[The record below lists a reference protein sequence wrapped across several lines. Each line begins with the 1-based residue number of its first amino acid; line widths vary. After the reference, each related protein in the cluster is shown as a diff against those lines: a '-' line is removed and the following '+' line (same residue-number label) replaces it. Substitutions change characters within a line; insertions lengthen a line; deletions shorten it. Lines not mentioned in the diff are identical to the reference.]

1 MSLKKWFNDH
11 NIAISCLATS
21 VLVALLYLTAQWLQE
36 SVLKFPYYTLEQ
48 KVSDWVAE
56 LGKSAPRDPRI
67 YFLADDAPS
76 HDLSQA
82 WPEDFAASP
91 ILRRMQVPPPWP
103 RDVYAAILDRLASS
117 GARVVGF
124 DYLLKGQTAEDPI
137 LREAVDKYSKQV
149 VFGSQIEQVSK
160 RGPLQGQINTPPATI
175 LGEASDPRLG
185 FVNMYPDPDGVVRR
199 FLFRTTR
206 TELVRKN
213 IEPLP
218 NDPVFESLAVRILR
232 QAGIQDLG
240 PTAKGKH
247 MLRFTFKG
255 ETLGDTPGTSQSAAN
270 IFIPETWEKN
280 YKNGAFFKD
289 KIVLVG
295 PEGNYHKDVLQSPF
309 GIIGGPEF
317 HLNAMNAIL
326 TGSFLTETSPVTDV
340 LLILLAGVFALIIGH
355 TVRNPLFRI
364 VLAIL
369 IASGGFLAA
378 VWFFNHENL
387 VSQPFSPIL
396 TLAGST
402 FVAIVWQQLIERLE
416 KAKLRHTFERYVSRD
431 VVKELVDNPQS
442 FLNSLVGVRK
452 NVTVLF
458 SDVRGF
464 TTITQTG
471 DATQLVAQL
480 NEYFDHMVNIVFANR
495 GTLDKFIGDA
505 VMAQWGGITTS
516 GEKEDAVNAVRAA
529 VQMRAELVDLNKVWI
544 EQGRLDLKIGIGI
557 NHGEAIVGNLG
568 SEAKSE
574 ISLIGDA
581 VNTASRFEGMTKQ
594 YHVDLIIG
602 ENVAALVRDRFII
615 RTIAQSQPKGTLKP
629 IEIFTV
635 LRERTNGSAEPAW
648 LASYEEGVTLYRGR
662 EFAKAAER
670 FESVLTNIPNDWL
683 CESYLAESRKLAA
696 NPPPPDWSPVDVLT
710 SK

>member
-1 MSLKKWFNDH
+1 MSVKKWLNDH
-11 NIAISCLATS
+11 NLAVSAIGVS
-21 VLVALLYLTAQWLQE
+21 VLVALLSTSSIWAHRVFVPWLKIENSAQDWIYRLGRTAP
-36 SVLKFPYYTLEQ
+36 K
-48 KVSDWVAE
+48 
-56 LGKSAPRDPRI
+56 DPRI
-67 YFLADDAPS
+67 CFLADDAAS
-76 HDLSQA
+76 HSLSHL
-82 WPEDFAASP
+82 WEEEFEAAP
-91 ILRRMQVPPPWP
+91 ILKRMKRRSWP
-103 RDVYAAILDRLASS
+103 RDVYGAILDRLVSA

-124 DYLLKGQTAEDPI
+124 DYIYPGEDPDGDPAW
-137 LREAVDKYSKQV
+137 RESLDRNAAHV
-149 VFGSQIEQVSK
+149 VIGSHLDDVKVAGTRLPQLV
-160 RGPLQGQINTPPATI
+160 PPPKTLI
-175 LGEASDPRLG
+175 GEAGDPRVG
-185 FVNMYPDPDGVVRR
+185 FVNIYPDADEVVRR
-199 FLFRTTR
+199 FRFRITR
-206 TELVRKN
+206 EEMANL
-213 IEPLP
+213 EGL
-218 NDPVFESLAVRILR
+218 DDGQEYESLATRMVR
-232 QAGIQDLG
+232 QAGESDKLPPGRGEHLI
-240 PTAKGKH
+240 
-247 MLRFTFKG
+247 RFAYKG
-255 ETLGDTPGTSQSAAN
+255 ETLLDESKPPSVAN
-270 IFIPETWEKN
+270 IFVQAYWEKN
-280 YKNGAFFKD
+280 YKDGTFFKD

-295 PEGNYHKDVLQSPF
+295 PEGNYSKDVALSPF
-309 GIIGGPEF
+309 GTIAGPEF
-317 HLNAMNAIL
+317 HLNIANALL
-326 TGSFLTETSPVTDV
+326 TNSFLHATSVPVNL
-340 LLILLAGVFALIIGH
+340 LLIFCGGLAAFAMGARVGH
-355 TVRNPLFRI
+355 PVVR
-364 VLAIL
+364 VA
-369 IASGGFLAA
+369 LAA
-378 VWFFNHENL
+378 VLGAGYFAIALWFFNNRNL
-387 VSQPFSPIL
+387 ILPVFSPTVAL
-396 TLAGST
+396 VGSAGL
-402 FVAIVWQQLIERLE
+402 FIVWQQIIERLE

-471 DATQLVAQL
+471 DATRLVAQL

-529 VQMRAELVDLNKVWI
+529 VQMRAELVDLNKLWI

-635 LRERTNGSAEPAW
+635 LSERTNGSVEPAW

-683 CESYLAESRKLAA
+683 CESYLAESRKFAA